1 MKTNSSRSF
10 RPKSLVPRG
19 GISDRIRPFLKTAA
33 VCYEAG
39 CWLIDGRAI
48 ASARATIGITG
59 RHIERRGVGGQ
70 AAQRLLLASPGSA
83 NFLVKRRGRGERAPS
98 LEERRWSGRGGGRE
112 ARWKIASA
120 GGFQRIGGV
129 GWLESKGC
137 GRVARLIIFIN
148 H

>member
-1 MKTNSSRSF
+1 MVDRWPRYRE
-10 RPKSLVPRG
+10 RPSN
-19 GISDRIRPFLKTAA
+19 DRHNRP
-33 VCYEAG
+33 G
-39 CWLIDGRAI
+39 
-48 ASARATIGITG
+48 
-59 RHIERRGVGGQ
+59 IERRGVGGQ
-70 AAQRLLLASPGSA
+70 AAQSLFSLLLLEFSCQK
-83 NFLVKRRGRGERAPS
+83 KRARRARSVSRRKEVEGEGGERQ
-98 LEERRWSGRGGGRE
+98 